1 MMIREEQY
9 SRSESRYCVQQQ
21 PTILFLVVIL
31 ENFGILI
38 YGILFQLLIT
48 LVIDYYQI
56 LTAKDYAL
64 ILGMPG
70 TGKTSTM
77 VHAVKALLL
86 RGASILLTS
95 YTNSAVDNLLIKL
108 KAQVIIYPASF
119 HDRQLSKNLTVV
131 NAVC

>member
-1 MMIREEQY
+1 MYKKRLDFVY
-9 SRSESRYCVQQQ
+9 VA
-21 PTILFLVVIL
+21 FK
-31 ENFGILI
+31 
-38 YGILFQLLIT
+38 LLIALAT
-48 LVIDYYQI
+48 DYFQI

-95 YTNSAVDNLLIKL
+95 YTNSAVDNLLVKL
-108 KAQVIIYPASF
+108 KAQVIIYPCCIVMIICS
-119 HDRQLSKNLTVV
+119 RT
-131 NAVC
+131 